1 MNLTIIPRFL
11 FLKRFDSLYLPKIFF
26 KHMASAKKIDLLD
39 IVQKILNLDPKM
51 RFAAIIDP
59 KGNIREAIM
68 KTGKTNLKN
77 QKEEEHF
84 CQQVAQRRS
93 MRKEFDRSLGK
104 VRYVHVERE
113 RVSQMVIYTKRN
125 IVYFTMEPE
134 MPIDTKIRL
143 ITRIKKITADL

>member
-1 MNLTIIPRFL
+1 MVSIKIN
-11 FLKRFDSLYLPKIFF
+11 FLK
-26 KHMASAKKIDLLD
+26 
-39 IVQKILNLDPKM
+39 IVENIIKLDPKM

-68 KTGKTNLKN
+68 KEGKTSLKS

-84 CQQVAQRRS
+84 CKQVAQRKS
-93 MRKEFDRSLGK
+93 MRKEFDKSLGK

-113 RVSQMVIYTKRN
+113 KVTQMVVYTKRN

-134 MPIDTKIRL
+134 VPIDKKIRL
-143 ITRIKKITADL
+143 ITRIKKITSDI

>member
-1 MNLTIIPRFL
+1 M
-11 FLKRFDSLYLPKIFF
+11 FLKYFDSLYLAKIFF
-26 KHMASAKKIDLLD
+26 TLDMATATKFDYLE
-39 IVQKILNLDPKM
+39 IVQKILNLDQKM
-51 RFAAIIDP
+51 RFAAVIDP

-68 KTGKTNLKN
+68 KTGKTSLKT

-84 CQQVAQRRS
+84 CKQVAQRRS

-113 RVSQMVIYTKRN
+113 KVSQMVIYTKRN

-143 ITRIKKITADL
+143 ITRIKKITFEI

>member
-1 MNLTIIPRFL
+1 MV
-11 FLKRFDSLYLPKIFF
+11 KRS
-26 KHMASAKKIDLLD
+26 LLD
-39 IVQKILNLDPKM
+39 IVEKIIDLDPKM
-51 RFAAIIDP
+51 RFAAIIDT

-68 KTGKTNLKN
+68 KSGKTNLKS

-84 CQQVAQRRS
+84 CQQVAKRRS

-113 RVSQMVIYTKRN
+113 KVTQMVVYTKRN

-134 MPIDTKIRL
+134 MAIDQKIQIITKI
-143 ITRIKKITADL
+143 KKLTSSL